1 MEIDKELKY
10 VWDKN
15 SKANKLTNQKT
26 SAEFVILTGYVP
38 TQIKTNSML
47 PRTLVEKKM
56 HLA

>member
-15 SKANKLTNQKT
+15 SKANK
-26 SAEFVILTGYVP
+26 FVILTGYVP